1 MELNA
6 KTIAQRKLEQHRQ
19 LGTESRL
26 SIFEVANLMD
36 ALCSKAPEMPL
47 IEFKISAN

>member
-6 KTIAQRKLEQHRQ
+6 KNIAQRKLEQHRV
-19 LGTESRL
+19 LGTESQL
-26 SIFEVANLMD
+26 TIFEVAQLMD
-36 ALCSKAPEMPL
+36 TIQATRNELPL

>member
-6 KTIAQRKLEQHRQ
+6 KTIAQKKLEQHRQ

-26 SIFEVANLMD
+26 SIFEVAQLMD
-36 ALCSKAPEMPL
+36 AISFNAPQLPL